1 MVRRACFYDADW
13 NDGSLHVDVAMTNT
27 DKLIELFQFYG
38 YKMTLG
44 QLLAHPSGVGYKCTS
59 RFSDLRK
66 KGYKIDCI
74 KAEKASD
81 NLYVMAPPPDENGQ
95 MRFV

>member
-1 MVRRACFYDADW
+1 MKQ
-13 NDGSLHVDVAMTNT
+13 T
-27 DKLIELFQFYG
+27 DLLLDLFKFYG
-38 YKMTLG
+38 YKLTLG

-66 KGYKIDCI
+66 KGYRIDCI

-81 NLYVMAPPPDENGQ
+81 NLYVMQPPPESNGQ